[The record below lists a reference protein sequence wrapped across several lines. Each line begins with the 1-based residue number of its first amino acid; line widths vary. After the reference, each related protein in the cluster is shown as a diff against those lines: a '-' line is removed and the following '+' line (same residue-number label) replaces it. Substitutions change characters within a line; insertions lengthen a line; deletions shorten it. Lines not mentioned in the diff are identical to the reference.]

1 MFFDAAASS
10 GMKTIEIKCMHLLTR
25 MDDREHV
32 VHWLTI
38 HLFRKQVK
46 KPTWKFF
53 ASFVFLSFDGVMS
66 SNREPH
72 EHALVSFGLVESGVA
87 HMSAWRMLTESWFG
101 FAPFPLPALLCSAP
115 CLCLCPL
122 LASCLRPASPTCPPT
137 VRPISPSTSFF
148 NSSDSSHSSERF
160 YLLTSFDLSDT
171 FEMIIE

>member
-10 GMKTIEIKCMHLLTR
+10 GMKTIEIKCMHSLTR

-46 KPTWKFF
+46 KPSWKIF

-66 SNREPH
+66 SNREPY
-72 EHALVSFGLVESGVA
+72 EHALVSFGLVASGVA

-101 FAPFPLPALLCSAP
+101 FAPFPLHPLAFRLPPA
-115 CLCLCPL
+115 
-122 LASCLRPASPTCPPT
+122 
-137 VRPISPSTSFF
+137 
-148 NSSDSSHSSERF
+148 
-160 YLLTSFDLSDT
+160 
-171 FEMIIE
+171 